1 MFFVLCVCG
10 LIAGGFAG
18 LLGIGGGAITLS
30 LLTLA
35 EQWHL
40 YAGTLAAATG
50 LASTQSLFAAG
61 SAAVVH
67 HKQGRVC
74 WPMVLLLLGVA
85 MVGGYAGGAITAIV
99 PETVLRGLFSALLL
113 AMVANMIRKRR
124 QSTSNQPDTATIP
137 ATFGQVWASVSVWQ
151 HVLALSIALL
161 ATTLSGLFGIG
172 GSIFLIPIMV
182 SIYGLPM
189 PVAVGCGSVTAATV
203 AGASLIGKWQAGM
216 VDPNAALIIGVA
228 AVIGGVVGAQ
238 LTQKVSK
245 STLFWMLLFIMGWA
259 LYQNTASWLF

>member
-1 MFFVLCVCG
+1 MFIILCICG
-10 LIAGGFAG
+10 LLAGGFAG

-30 LLTLA
+30 LLTVA

-40 YAGTLAAATG
+40 YTDSLAAATG
-50 LASTQSLFAAG
+50 LAATQSLCAAG

-67 HKQGRVC
+67 HRQGRVC
-74 WPMVLLLLGVA
+74 WPMVLLLLGSAV
-85 MVGGYAGGAITAIV
+85 VGGYAGGVITAIV
-99 PETVLRGLFSALLL
+99 PEFALRGLFSALLL

-124 QSTSNQPDTATIP
+124 QSTSNQPETATVP
-137 ATFGQVWASVSVWQ
+137 TTFRQVWASIPVWQ
-151 HVLALSIALL
+151 HGLALATALL

-203 AGASLIGKWQAGM
+203 AGASLVGKWQAGM
-216 VDPNAALIIGVA
+216 VDPPAALIIGIA
-228 AVIGGVVGAQ
+228 AVVGGIIGAQ

-245 STLFWMLLFIMGWA
+245 STLFWLLLMIMGWA
-259 LYQNTASWLF
+259 LYQNTTAWLL